1 MNKVFFIAI
10 ALCSLLV
17 SCDVRKKDKVASLPS
32 KAKREVKDPTNVEII
47 DSVYDFGKVK
57 EGDIVEF
64 SFRFKNVGT
73 HPLVI
78 TEALASCGCTVAE
91 KPEAPVLPG
100 ETGYIKA
107 KFNTEGKPGES
118 HKSITVTSNALPEFP
133 QLLLKGT
140 VLGKQE

>member
-1 MNKVFFIAI
+1 MKKVIFIVI
-10 ALCSLLV
+10 AFCSLLV

-32 KAKREVKDPTNVEII
+32 KVKREIKDPTNVEII

-78 TEALASCGCTVAE
+78 TEALASCGCTVAD
-91 KPEAPVLPG
+91 KPEAPILPG

-140 VLGKQE
+140 VIGKQE